1 MRLIVVIR
9 WVGLFIVVLLTFGI
23 VVIVSRRPTVVIFS
37 LRLLVIVVLSGFN
50 LLIKLLNRLGGF
62 LALTVRA
69 LGLGFND
76 RLKDEVVLR
85 RVSIRKVNDISL
97 LPLAEVVIR
106 VGLVATEHLNSGRA
120 LDAVFLGQ
128 VTVGHH
134 VDGSEFELPAGDAS
148 IFSGSHELRVKS
160 FAVWAPVSV
169 EGDHPGVFIICL
181 DLLSPVIGVQ
191 LLEVLEHS
199 DGLSGKDCESCCE

>member
-1 MRLIVVIR
+1 MRLIVVVS
-9 WVGLFIVVLLTFGI
+9 WVWLFIVFVLTFRV
-23 VVIVSRRPTVVIFS
+23 VVIVSRRPTVVIVS
-37 LRLLVIVVLSGFN
+37 LRLLVIVVLWGFN
-50 LLIKLLNRLGGF
+50 LLIKLLNRLGGIGVR
-62 LALTVRA
+62 TVRA
-69 LGLGFND
+69 LWLGFND

-85 RVSIRKVNDISL
+85 GVSFRKVNDICL

-134 VDGSEFELPAGDAS
+134 VDGSELELPAGDAS
-148 IFSGSHELRVKS
+148 IFSGSFELRVES

-169 EGDHPGVFIICL
+169 EGDHPGVFIISL
-181 DLLSPVIGVQ
+181 DLFSPVIGVQ
-191 LLEVLEHS
+191 LLYVLEHS
-199 DGLSGKDCESCCE
+199 DGLSGKDCESCCK